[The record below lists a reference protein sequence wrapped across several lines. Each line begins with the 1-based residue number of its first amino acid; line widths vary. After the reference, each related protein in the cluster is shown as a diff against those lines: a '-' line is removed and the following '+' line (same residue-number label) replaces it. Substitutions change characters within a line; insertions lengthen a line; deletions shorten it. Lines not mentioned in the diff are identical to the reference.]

1 MLIQMHEFLIDN
13 IFVMFGGYVFQQTVG
28 IPLRTNCVPFFLYM
42 SCFEADF
49 MQRLLIK
56 REKIVR
62 SLNLAVICVDDFL
75 ILR

>member
-49 MQRLLIK
+49 MQRLLK
-56 REKIVR
+56 KKA
-62 SLNLAVICVDDFL
+62 LNLAVICVDGFL